1 MVCSHAEGRLGC
13 FPRLF
18 RKSSAPFFNLESTI
32 ATDGGDSHNPY
43 MQTAAPI
50 TSADL
55 GDMVGHWLSCPP
67 NGYLGQS
74 YGSDVK
80 QVLHTPMAAGL
91 VNDMIEKCRADVP
104 LASRLGPGGI
114 NVYAY
119 DAAMDKKVV
128 VFEVAGELVPV
139 PGDNT

>member
-1 MVCSHAEGRLGC
+1 
-13 FPRLF
+13 
-18 RKSSAPFFNLESTI
+18 
-32 ATDGGDSHNPY
+32 

-55 GDMVGHWLSCPP
+55 ADMVGHWLGCPP
-67 NGYLGQS
+67 NGYLGQP
-74 YGSDVK
+74 YGSDAK
-80 QVLHTPMAAGL
+80 QILQSPMAAGRAD
-91 VNDMIEKCRADVP
+91 DMIEKCRSDIP

-119 DAAMDKKVV
+119 DADMDKKVM

-139 PGDNT
+139 PGDNA

>member
-1 MVCSHAEGRLGC
+1 
-13 FPRLF
+13 
-18 RKSSAPFFNLESTI
+18 
-32 ATDGGDSHNPY
+32 

-55 GDMVGHWLSCPP
+55 ADMVGHWLGCPP

-80 QVLHTPMAAGL
+80 QLLHTPMASGRADDL
-91 VNDMIEKCRADVP
+91 IEKCRADIP
-104 LASRLGPGGI
+104 LASRVGPGGI

-119 DAAMDKKVV
+119 DAAMDRKVV
-128 VFEVAGELVPV
+128 VFEVAGQLVPV
-139 PGDNT
+139 PGGAS